1 MMFSKGEG
9 KAASVRVEGLGENIF
24 GEQGFSSRGE
34 TSGEREL
41 LKDVKWGERC
51 IHAVQLWIEF

>member
-1 MMFSKGEG
+1 VY
-9 KAASVRVEGLGENIF
+9 ALRVLARIFF

-51 IHAVQLWIEF
+51 IHAVQFWIEF